1 MRLSLV
7 FSLIAALIA
16 LSTALPLN
24 VIYGRGS
31 ASSVP
36 PGLASAVL
44 PGSGSVSVAPPA
56 VAHPVVPATGPLS
69 GTLSGS
75 SSGPFSG
82 TLSAISAP

>member
-16 LSTALPLN
+16 LSAALPLD

-36 PGLASAVL
+36 PGLASAVGT
-44 PGSGSVSVAPPA
+44 GSGSASVPA
-56 VAHPVVPATGPLS
+56 IVPLVVPVTGPL
-69 GTLSGS
+69 
-75 SSGPFSG
+75 SGPFSG
-82 TLSAISAP
+82 TLSGPLSSP